1 MAEAIARQAYSLAY
15 YHTYAAHTTEELA
28 TLSDRLVRMAPGKAS
43 KVFYGLSGS
52 DANETQAKLVWYYN
66 NLRGQPKKKKIISRE
81 RGYHGCSVIS
91 GSMTGMSFYHDHM
104 DLPFPGFFIRARR
117 ITIGALNRARR
128 KRTFLAG
135 EQPSSNS

>member
-1 MAEAIARQAYSLAY
+1 MARGEAR
-15 YHTYAAHTTEELA
+15 
-28 TLSDRLVRMAPGKAS
+28 

-81 RGYHGCSVIS
+81 RGYHGCSVVA

-104 DLPFPGFFIRARR
+104 DLP
-117 ITIGALNRARR
+117 
-128 KRTFLAG
+128 LAG
-135 EQPSSNS
+135 ILHTRVPNSYLGAEAGESEIVFSERRPDEPQQLNLPEDPTQRSPLL